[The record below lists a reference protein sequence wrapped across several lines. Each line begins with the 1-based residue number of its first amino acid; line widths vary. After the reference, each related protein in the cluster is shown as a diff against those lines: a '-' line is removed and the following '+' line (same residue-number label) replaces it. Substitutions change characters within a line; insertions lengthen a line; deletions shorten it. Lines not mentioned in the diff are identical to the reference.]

1 MCFTLKDNQKESV
14 AIQGGQLK
22 STAPLIL
29 QVRSLPAIRGVGTGL
44 NGAAIMPVLNRPS
57 LTRMM
62 PIVALA
68 AWRLCSSGE
77 VQTDASSGIVL
88 GAGNSQFAEGALALE
103 EGRVPDGIR
112 LTLAGLKDATDPFE
126 TAAAH
131 SNLCGGYALLHELA
145 EALEH
150 CNTAIGLDPSN
161 WHSFNNRAAVYA
173 ARGQYALALADLR
186 TGLQLAP
193 QSSTL
198 LKSLSAVEH
207 NQKVLNK
214 HDATTL
220 RS

>member
-1 MCFTLKDNQKESV
+1 MH
-14 AIQGGQLK
+14 
-22 STAPLIL
+22 
-29 QVRSLPAIRGVGTGL
+29 
-44 NGAAIMPVLNRPS
+44 VLNRS
-57 LTRMM
+57 CLTRIT

-77 VQTDASSGIVL
+77 VQTDATSGIVL
-88 GAGNSQFAEGALALE
+88 AAGNSQLAEGALALE
-103 EGRVPDGIR
+103 QGRVPDGIR
-112 LTLAGLKDATDPFE
+112 LTLAGLKEATDPFE

-131 SNLCGGYALLHELA
+131 SNLCGGFVLLQELA
-145 EALEH
+145 QALEH
-150 CNTAIGLDPSN
+150 CNTAIALDPTN

-186 TGLQLAP
+186 SGLQLAP

-198 LKSLSAVEH
+198 LKSLSVVEH

-214 HDATTL
+214 HDAATL

>member
-1 MCFTLKDNQKESV
+1 
-14 AIQGGQLK
+14 
-22 STAPLIL
+22 
-29 QVRSLPAIRGVGTGL
+29 
-44 NGAAIMPVLNRPS
+44 MPVLFKS
-57 LTRMM
+57 CLGWVV
-62 PIVALA
+62 PIVTLA
-68 AWRLCSSGE
+68 AWQLCSSGE
-77 VQTDASSGIVL
+77 VQTDATSGIVL
-88 GAGNSQFAEGALALE
+88 GAGNSRLAEGSLALE
-103 EGRVPDGIR
+103 QGRVPDGIR

-131 SNLCGGYALLHELA
+131 SNLCGGYALLHEWT

-150 CNTAIGLDPSN
+150 CNTAIALDPSN

-186 TGLQLAP
+186 SGLELAP

-198 LKSLSAVEH
+198 LKSLSVVEH

-214 HDATTL
+214 HDAATL

>member
-1 MCFTLKDNQKESV
+1 
-14 AIQGGQLK
+14 
-22 STAPLIL
+22 
-29 QVRSLPAIRGVGTGL
+29 
-44 NGAAIMPVLNRPS
+44 MPVLNRS
-57 LTRMM
+57 YCARMM

-77 VQTDASSGIVL
+77 LQADATSGIVL
-88 GAGNSQFAEGALALE
+88 SAGNSQFAEGALALE
-103 EGRVPDGIR
+103 QGRVPEGIR
-112 LTLAGLKDATDPFE
+112 LTLAGLKEATDPFE

-131 SNLCGGYALLHELA
+131 SNLCGGYALLHELS

-150 CNTAIGLDPSN
+150 CNTAIALDPTN
-161 WHSFNNRAAVYA
+161 WHSFNNRAAVYT

-193 QSSTL
+193 QSITL
-198 LKSLSAVEH
+198 LKSLSVVEH

-214 HDATTL
+214 HNAATL

>member
-1 MCFTLKDNQKESV
+1 
-14 AIQGGQLK
+14 
-22 STAPLIL
+22 
-29 QVRSLPAIRGVGTGL
+29 
-44 NGAAIMPVLNRPS
+44 MPVLYRS
-57 LTRMM
+57 CLAWMM
-62 PIVALA
+62 PIVARA
-68 AWRLCSSGE
+68 ACQLCIGGESQNDPGSG
-77 VQTDASSGIVL
+77 TVL
-88 GAGNSQFAEGALALE
+88 GAGNSSLAEGALALQ

-131 SNLCGGYALLHELA
+131 SNLCGGYAMLHQLT

-150 CNTAIGLDPSN
+150 CNTAIALDSSN
-161 WHSFNNRAAVYA
+161 WHSFNNRAAIYA

-186 TGLQLAP
+186 TGLELAP

-198 LKSLSAVEH
+198 LKSLSVVEH

-214 HDATTL
+214 RDSATL